1 MLLSLA
7 APAQAESPDKGNG
20 KSGAPT
26 AKSAPIDAE
35 QKKDKSK
42 TVLLINGKKIW
53 LESHS
58 TNGKICLKVSYET
71 LICDSFNGR
80 IPQYFESIGKTAE
93 FDTIKNDFEVKTV
106 RFSNHKNENY
116 DRKFDFGSWKNY
128 QFIFLRF
135 QVMLTSISD
144 FMQPAML
151 SEIASMIKIANET
164 SDKLKEINK

>member
-1 MLLSLA
+1 M
-7 APAQAESPDKGNG
+7 
-20 KSGAPT
+20 
-26 AKSAPIDAE
+26 
-35 QKKDKSK
+35 
-42 TVLLINGKKIW
+42 
-53 LESHS
+53 
-58 TNGKICLKVSYET
+58 
-71 LICDSFNGR
+71 
-80 IPQYFESIGKTAE
+80 
-93 FDTIKNDFEVKTV
+93 